1 MLSGFALFIIFVILL
16 WSFIYTVS
24 YALWTWKDKNRLGA
38 VMIILLAVSII
49 VLPVY
54 TIFFRNS

>member
-38 VMIILLAVSII
+38 LMIILLAVSII
-49 VLPVY
+49 ALPVY
-54 TIFFRNS
+54 TIFFRDS

>member
-24 YALWTWKDKNRLGA
+24 YALWTWKDKNRFGA
-38 VMIILLAVSII
+38 LMIILLAVSII
-49 VLPVY
+49 ALPVY
-54 TIFFRNS
+54 TIFFRDS